1 MNFLIKQ
8 AKIIDPQSK
17 YNLKKMDIYIE
28 NDTIISIKKNVTPTK
43 PHKLI
48 ELENLHV
55 SIGWFDSS
63 VCFGEPGYEERETLE
78 NGLNVAAKSGFTSV
92 AINPNTNPVTD
103 SKAGISFLKEKAKEH
118 IVNAYPIGALTQ
130 KSLGKELS
138 EMYDMQQSGAI
149 AFYDY
154 EKGVENANLLKLALQ
169 YTQNF
174 DAIVMDF
181 PLDKNMAVDGL
192 MHEGDNSTKFGLKGT
207 PAMAEIIQVKRD
219 LTILT
224 YTGGR
229 LHIPN
234 ITCKRSVQLIKSAKK
249 KGLNVTCSVA
259 AHHLVLTDAEL
270 FDFDTRYKVN
280 PPLRE
285 AKDLKALLNGLI
297 DGTIDMIT
305 SDHNPIDIENKKLEF
320 AHALNGTIGLE
331 SLFGAVNSVLDLE
344 TSIKA
349 LTQKPRNVFNLPCNS
364 ISENSKAEL
373 TLFNPDGEHVFS
385 KDNILS
391 TSKNAIFCNKKLK
404 GKVYGIINNGKI
416 VLN

>member
-1 MNFLIKQ
+1 
-8 AKIIDPQSK
+8 
-17 YNLKKMDIYIE
+17 
-28 NDTIISIKKNVTPTK
+28 
-43 PHKLI
+43 
-48 ELENLHV
+48 
-55 SIGWFDSS
+55 
-63 VCFGEPGYEERETLE
+63 
-78 NGLNVAAKSGFTSV
+78 
-92 AINPNTNPVTD
+92 
-103 SKAGISFLKEKAKEH
+103 
-118 IVNAYPIGALTQ
+118 
-130 KSLGKELS
+130 
-138 EMYDMQQSGAI
+138 
-149 AFYDY
+149 
-154 EKGVENANLLKLALQ
+154 
-169 YTQNF
+169 
-174 DAIVMDF
+174 MDF

-234 ITCKRSVQLIKSAKK
+234 ITCKRSVQLIKNAKK

-285 AKDLKALLNGLI
+285 TKDLKALLNGLI

-349 LTQKPRNVFNLPCNS
+349 LTYNPRNVFNLPNTS
-364 ISENSKAEL
+364 I
-373 TLFNPDGEHVFS
+373 
-385 KDNILS
+385 
-391 TSKNAIFCNKKLK
+391 LK
-404 GKVYGIINNGKI
+404 QN
-416 VLN
+416 

>member
-8 AKIIDPQSK
+8 AKIIDSESK
-17 YNLKKMDIYIE
+17 YHLKKMDIYIE
-28 NDTIISIKKNVTPTK
+28 KDIIITIAKNIKPTK
-43 PHKLI
+43 PHKTIALK
-48 ELENLHV
+48 NLCV
-55 SIGWFDSS
+55 SVGWFDSS
-63 VCFGEPGYEERETLE
+63 VCFGEPGYEERETLS

-92 AINPNTNPVTD
+92 AINANTNPVID
-103 SKAGISFLKEKAKEH
+103 SKSGISFIKEKAKEH
-118 IVNAYPIGALTQ
+118 IVNAYPIGAVTQ
-130 KSLGKELS
+130 KSEGKELS
-138 EMYDMQQSGAI
+138 EMYDMQQAGAL

-154 EKGVENANLLKLALQ
+154 AKSLSNANLLKLALQ

-181 PLDKNMAVDGL
+181 PLDNNMALDGL
-192 MHEGDNSTKFGLKGT
+192 MHEGENSTQFGLKGI

-219 LTILT
+219 LTILM

-234 ITCKRSVQLIKSAKK
+234 ISCKRSVQLIKNAKK

-259 AHHLVLTDAEL
+259 AHHLVLTDAAL
-270 FDFDTRYKVN
+270 FDFDTRFKVT

-285 AKDLKALLNGLI
+285 HKDVKALINGIL

-320 AHALNGTIGLE
+320 AHAKNGTIGLE
-331 SLFGAVNSVLDLE
+331 SLFGAINSVLDLE

-349 LTQKPRNVFNLPCNS
+349 LTQKPRSVFKLPLIS
-364 ISENSKAEL
+364 ISENAKAEL
-373 TLFNPDGEHVFS
+373 TLFNPDIEYKFT
-385 KDNILS
+385 KDDILS
-391 TSKNAIFCNKKLK
+391 TSKNAIFRNKNLK